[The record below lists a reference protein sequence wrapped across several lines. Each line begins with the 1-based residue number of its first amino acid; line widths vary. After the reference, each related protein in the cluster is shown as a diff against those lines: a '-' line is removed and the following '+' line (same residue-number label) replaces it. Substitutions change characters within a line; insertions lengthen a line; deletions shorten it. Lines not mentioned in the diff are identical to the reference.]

1 MFENSAELAENK
13 LLVLYT
19 LQRLNRLISNSQLT
33 EILLQNNLINYF
45 TLQQCISELDD
56 SNFIHYDKVNEK
68 NLLEITKEGENVLS
82 FFKDRISPAKIT
94 IIDDYIQEK
103 IQSIKKEL
111 TIQGDYTPIN
121 NSTFLVELKAFEGS
135 SLLMNLKISV
145 PNKKQAIDLC
155 AKWKDNPSKIY
166 TDIINLLFVEDSE
179 EES

>member
-1 MFENSAELAENK
+1 MFDNSAELAENK

-19 LQRLNRLISNSQLT
+19 LQKLNRLISNSQLT

-56 SNFIHYDKVNEK
+56 SNFIHYDKINEK
-68 NLLEITKEGENVLS
+68 NLLEIT
-82 FFKDRISPAKIT
+82 
-94 IIDDYIQEK
+94 
-103 IQSIKKEL
+103 QSIKKEL

-145 PNKKQAIDLC
+145 PNKKQAISLC

-166 TDIINLLFVEDSE
+166 TDIINLLFVENSE